1 MTQELL
7 EYLDNGLK
15 FADTGLPITV
25 YDLFLSIC
33 ILVHFGMSSIII
45 ITIFFIIKKK
55 ILRIIELLLLLL
67 FPLLLCH
74 YYNDSFPNDNT

>member
-25 YDLFLSIC
+25 YD
-33 ILVHFGMSSIII
+33 
-45 ITIFFIIKKK
+45 FFFVNLYPRPFWDVIY
-55 ILRIIELLLLLL
+55 
-67 FPLLLCH
+67 
-74 YYNDSFPNDNT
+74 YYNHNIFYNNKENT

>member
-45 ITIFFIIKKK
+45 ITIFFIIIKK
-55 ILRIIELLLLLL
+55 ILRIIVVIIIPIIIMSLL
-67 FPLLLCH
+67 
-74 YYNDSFPNDNT
+74 